1 GKGDRPMAQPLSET
15 DLLALVDALSDG
27 NWHSGED
34 LASAAAIS
42 RAALAKRVEKL
53 RDWQLD
59 IEARHGLGYR
69 LSAPLQRFDVRTLRA
84 ASDVAVQVA
93 TVVDSTNAQLLAT
106 EAAQDPQALFA
117 EFQTAGRG
125 RRGRNWASPFGAN
138 LYVSLAWSFAQWP
151 QQLTALP
158 LAVGVV
164 CARALRACGLTD
176 AGIKWPNDL
185 LVDGRKLGGILIE
198 HRAEAGGPC
207 RVVIGI
213 GINVAMT
220 HNQARDVTQP
230 WISLH
235 EACKQRGLS
244 PIPRNVLAASLLS
257 TLVQGVREFAQSG
270 FASFS
275 GEWHALDLT
284 HNHAV
289 TILSQDRELHGTGRG
304 VDAQGALV
312 VEVLGQFHTIHS
324 GEVSLR
330 LA

>member
-1 GKGDRPMAQPLSET
+1 MAQPLSEAE
-15 DLLALVDALSDG
+15 LLALVDALADG
-27 NWHSGED
+27 AWHSGED
-34 LASAAAIS
+34 LAAQSSIS

-69 LSAPLQRFDVRTLRA
+69 LAAPLQRLDPELLNA
-84 ASDVAVQVA
+84 AAEGAKVSVA
-93 TVVDSTNAQLLAT
+93 TVVDSTNAQLLTAD
-106 EAAQDPQALFA
+106 AAQDPQVLFA
-117 EFQTAGRG
+117 EFQVAGRG

-138 LYVSLAWSFAQWP
+138 LYLSLAWSFPQWP

-158 LAVGVV
+158 LAVGVI
-164 CARALRACGLTD
+164 CARALRAIGLQGT
-176 AGIKWPNDL
+176 GIKWPNDL
-185 LVDGRKLGGILIE
+185 YVDGRKLGGILIE

-207 RVVIGI
+207 RVVVGI

-220 HNQARDVTQP
+220 QGQAQDVTQP

-235 EACKQRGLS
+235 EISSTRGL
-244 PIPRNVLAASLLS
+244 PRVARNQLAAGLL
-257 TLVQGVREFAQSG
+257 TELVRGMRQFEQSG

-275 GEWHALDLT
+275 REWSSLDLT

-304 VDAQGALV
+304 VDAQGALM
-312 VEVLGQFHTIHS
+312 VEVLGQLHVVHS